1 MGERLVNEGFTSR
14 GPRGRNTKTGIL
26 PMVGLE
32 TSCYDIGLMPT
43 TARTCASFPR
53 SRTRTIRGWAEASA
67 ADHFVQFFHTDD
79 YLIECVAAY
88 LAAGMRAGE
97 CGIAIVSS
105 ARVSR
110 LRARLTQK
118 GITSSYRGSLWIEDG
133 DAILGQILQHGHIV
147 REAFRT
153 VVGRLVEEALAKSRP
168 LRAFGEMVGTL
179 WTNGN
184 RVAAMELEACWNEL
198 HAARGFRLFCG
209 YSAKSP
215 ENLTADAPNFATV
228 CAAHNHTVVSAE

>member
-1 MGERLVNEGFTSR
+1 
-14 GPRGRNTKTGIL
+14 
-26 PMVGLE
+26 MVAVVI
-32 TSCYDIGLMPT
+32 SCYDIRLMPT
-43 TARTCASFPR
+43 IARTCAPFPKK
-53 SRTRTIRGWAEASA
+53 RTRTIKSWAEASA
-67 ADHFVQFFHTDD
+67 SDHFVQFFHTDD

-88 LAAGMRAGE
+88 LAAGVRAGE

-133 DAILGQILQHGHIV
+133 DAILGQILQRGHIV
-147 REAFRT
+147 PDAFRT
-153 VVGRLVEEALAKSRP
+153 VVGGLVERALEKSRP

-179 WTNGN
+179 WANGN

-198 HAARGFRLFCG
+198 HAVRSFRLFCG
-209 YSAKSP
+209 YPAKSP
-215 ENLTADAPNFATV
+215 KSTTADAPNFDSV
-228 CAAHNHTVVSAE
+228 CAAHHHTVIFAE